1 MGQLCNEENVLTI
14 LNCGLKLA
22 FGVEKKKKKKNKIS
36 KSDSIVFM
44 PGLFLNVGTTVL
56 RNMGLQLAS
65 LSSASPDFTL

>member
-1 MGQLCNEENVLTI
+1 MCQLCNEENVLTI

-22 FGVEKKKKKKNKIS
+22 FGVEKKKKKNKIS

-44 PGLFLNVGTTVL
+44 PGLFLNVGTIVL
-56 RNMGLQLAS
+56 RNMGLQLGS